1 MWLNLTERQLI
12 SKWSMSL
19 TVSDLISGA
28 FNQETITIILLVV
41 PLGFSTGTELLKTS
55 AHKSHTDFPMVNL
68 DPPDSARGRKRGKLL
83 KSRTLSKIVKG
94 TRRTE
99 MQENYSSADKSTLK
113 GSGEPQWVNFFTAII
128 PLALLGLAFTS
139 GDAPWQR
146 SVLFSRQSISKGNSE
161 VWHWWTIRS
170 GSSPAF
176 IPEVLDVLDIIGGQS
191 HFFLHST
198 GRRVNFSFSYTALC
212 TGVTFSQRKMAMAEL
227 ALNCSNTN
235 TGSRV
240 HDILLLGGGRK
251 KIFPYKPKAWKVK
264 AGENIF
270 DRVQHAHLCV
280 EYTLQQWSNE
290 QLMC

>member
-12 SKWSMSL
+12 SKWCMSL
-19 TVSDLISGA
+19 TVSDLISGT

-68 DPPDSARGRKRGKLL
+68 DPPDSVRGRKRGKLL
-83 KSRTLSKIVKG
+83 KSRTLSKTVRG
-94 TRRTE
+94 TRRTKRNAGKIFKRR
-99 MQENYSSADKSTLK
+99 QEYSQRKWRTAM
-113 GSGEPQWVNFFTAII
+113 GEFFFTAII

-146 SVLFSRQSISKGNSE
+146 SVLFSRRSISKGNSE

-191 HFFLHST
+191 RFFTLHWKK
-198 GRRVNFSFSYTALC
+198 
-212 TGVTFSQRKMAMAEL
+212 SQFLFLFHCFVHRSDIFTEQ
-227 ALNCSNTN
+227 N
-235 TGSRV
+235 GS
-240 HDILLLGGGRK
+240 
-251 KIFPYKPKAWKVK
+251 P
-264 AGENIF
+264 
-270 DRVQHAHLCV
+270 
-280 EYTLQQWSNE
+280 
-290 QLMC
+290 

>member
-12 SKWSMSL
+12 SKWRMSL

-68 DPPDSARGRKRGKLL
+68 DPPDSVRGGKRGKLL
-83 KSRTLSKIVKG
+83 KSRTLSKNVRG
-94 TRRTE
+94 TRRTKTNAGKNIQAQTRVRSKE
-99 MQENYSSADKSTLK
+99 VESSN
-113 GSGEPQWVNFFTAII
+113 GWIFFTAII

-191 HFFLHST
+191 SFFLHST
-198 GRRVNFSFSYTALC
+198 GRRVNFSFSSTALC
-212 TGVTFSQRKMAMAEL
+212 TGVTFSQRKMA
-227 ALNCSNTN
+227 
-235 TGSRV
+235 R
-240 HDILLLGGGRK
+240 
-251 KIFPYKPKAWKVK
+251 PK
-264 AGENIF
+264 
-270 DRVQHAHLCV
+270 
-280 EYTLQQWSNE
+280 LQQHKHGFTSPWHLTAWWREKKDFPLWSPNQKRE
-290 QLMC
+290 K